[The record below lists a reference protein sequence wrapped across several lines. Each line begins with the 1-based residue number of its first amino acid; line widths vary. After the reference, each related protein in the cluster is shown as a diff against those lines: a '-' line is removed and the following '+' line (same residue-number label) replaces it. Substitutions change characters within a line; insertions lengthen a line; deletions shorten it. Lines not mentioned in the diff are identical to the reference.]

1 DEVRVAV
8 VGAGRMGTDHI
19 NRISERVS
27 GATVS
32 AIVEPDA
39 TRGKAALAQASN
51 AQIFASLDEAIA
63 AQSLD
68 AVLIATPGQLHEP
81 VILTALQAPLPIL
94 CEKPLTQEPESSRRR
109 SEERRVGQDGNAGRS

>member
-1 DEVRVAV
+1 VRVAV

-68 AVLIATPGQLHEP
+68 AVLIATPGQFHEP
-81 VILTALQAPLPIL
+81 VILTAREARLPTS
-94 CEKPLTQEPESSRRR
+94 CAGSLTAGPEP
-109 SEERRVGQDGNAGRS
+109 